1 MLRSLRAPHRA
12 TFVVSHHDVNKTT
25 TNDVAHDDV
34 MNKNKNELQT
44 THVVLLEADER
55 RSLAEAATADHEA
68 VLANQALVR
77 TADAAAR
84 ASERRSETEQIS
96 VTQRNAT
103 TSRRKRHAPSR
114 HAAQRPHRRNAATL
128 TTRGCPCQ
136 SCGDAASRASALRGA
151 RSAQNAAKTK
161 KKNSAAPSAVPPR
174 PPPRRR
180 AARASL
186 VASRAA
192 TPSCNTSRLQPQLAR
207 VAARPPARRNAV
219 FWRSEILHG
228 ASERRRGATNDDDGA

>member
-1 MLRSLRAPHRA
+1 
-12 TFVVSHHDVNKTT
+12 
-25 TNDVAHDDV
+25 

-161 KKNSAAPSAVPPR
+161 KKTPQRRAPSRRARRRAVVRHARRSSLVVPLRPR
-174 PPPRRR
+174 VTRRVCSRSSRASPLVRRR
-180 AARASL
+180 AATRSFGEAKFCTERASDV
-186 VASRAA
+186 VA
-192 TPSCNTSRLQPQLAR
+192 
-207 VAARPPARRNAV
+207 PPMTTTA
-219 FWRSEILHG
+219 H
-228 ASERRRGATNDDDGA
+228 DDGATQHEHPVKLTFRNDSVARDVTLV